1 MNRCPPLA
9 HARVTRRAPATATR
23 ERERQPARS
32 KTRKKPGRR
41 SNCDRNTVAL
51 PAWLLLSLRPRRPRR
66 RRGWPAL
73 GSCPSPC
80 CWRDMVKAVEPDLLR
95 CLPYWTYKQIS
106 SGLILSI
113 LSQYRQRSGERT
125 ALLPVEA
132 CQLNAIRTSCKPRTK
147 KNSPDTKLNSGKLVK
162 RAVFR

>member
-1 MNRCPPLA
+1 MTSTVSIPKD
-9 HARVTRRAPATATR
+9 
-23 ERERQPARS
+23 PARPLSPCLAS
-32 KTRKKPGRR
+32 KTAMASSEKLA
-41 SNCDRNTVAL
+41 NLCATVAL
-51 PAWLLLSLRPRRPRR
+51 PAWLLLSLRPWRPRR

-132 CQLNAIRTSCKPRTK
+132 CQLNAIRTSCKLRTK

-162 RAVFR
+162 RANFR

>member
-1 MNRCPPLA
+1 MSALTEYICLVRILMYPECILAPVVEYMGLCCIMMYSVRILCEPLYSGQ
-9 HARVTRRAPATATR
+9 V
-23 ERERQPARS
+23 
-32 KTRKKPGRR
+32 
-41 SNCDRNTVAL
+41 
-51 PAWLLLSLRPRRPRR
+51 LLSLRPWRPRR

-80 CWRDMVKAVEPDLLR
+80 CWRNMVKAVEPDLLI

-106 SGLILSI
+106 SGLLLSI
-113 LSQYRQRSGERT
+113 LSQYRERSGERT

-147 KNSPDTKLNSGKLVK
+147 KNSPDTKLKSGKLVK
-162 RAVFR
+162 RANFR